1 MDTGECLMSD
11 RNYLENSR
19 WDWAY
24 LVECET
30 CGWYNLSQDR
40 GFTDRAGTVHTTALH
55 PGHYLVENSPVRI
68 ERD

>member
-1 MDTGECLMSD
+1 MSD

-30 CGWYNLSQDR
+30 CGWYNLSQDY
-40 GFTDRAGTVHTTALH
+40 GFTKHSGTVHTEMLKK
-55 PGHYLVENSPVRI
+55 GHELVTTEPEVIRS
-68 ERD
+68 